1 MTTAIGVKVD
11 FDPTWEKG
19 FFTVDEARDEA
30 RYHGPG
36 PEGLVAALADAASRC
51 SNTQQVAVQA
61 ACVRRI
67 VADLNGRVPFA

>member
-11 FDPTWEKG
+11 FDLAFEKG
-19 FFTVDEARDEA
+19 FFTVDESQEEA

-36 PEGLVAALADAASRC
+36 PEGLIAALADAASRC

-61 ACVRRI
+61 SCVRRI
-67 VADLNGRVPFA
+67 VADLKGRVPFA